1 MIRILPAML
10 FITCS
15 ACVSVK
21 PAQGPGYSVWNQKP
35 LAAPISSVWALS
47 DDAGHI
53 YISPG
58 LEKKLEGR

>member
-1 MIRILPAML
+1 MTRILPTLLA
-10 FITCS
+10 IACS

-21 PAQGPGYSVWNQKP
+21 PAQAPGYAVWRKP

-53 YISPG
+53 YISPE